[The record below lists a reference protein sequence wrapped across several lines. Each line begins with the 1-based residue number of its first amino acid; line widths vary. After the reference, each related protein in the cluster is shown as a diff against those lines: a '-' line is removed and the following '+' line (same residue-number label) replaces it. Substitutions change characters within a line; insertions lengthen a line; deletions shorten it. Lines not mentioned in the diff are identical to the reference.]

1 MFLSCTWLLYILYR
15 VLVKFSNLC
24 SCKGCSGL
32 KKVTINQYQESRK
45 YFFCSFAALVTTYWY
60 SCVGRWMNALEE
72 PFCRVWILGAHD
84 IACQGWTDYFIFW
97 SMNWKL
103 SKWSI
108 RIFYCMM
115 LAAAFLY
122 RLAPCQGS
130 AYLGTLSV
138 LGGAR
143 SSGWWCVLRRQ
154 GHSTLTSHGQRAF
167 PSPPFQSKHDWTKAL
182 FCFVF

>member
-1 MFLSCTWLLYILYR
+1 MFLSWTWLLYILYR

-60 SCVGRWMNALEE
+60 SCVGRWMNGLEE

-84 IACQGWTDYFIFW
+84 IACQGWMDYFIFW

-115 LAAAFLY
+115 LAAAFFVLPCSLPGLWVPRY
-122 RLAPCQGS
+122 SLRAGWCTLLRLVVCTEEAGTQHTNFSWSKGLPFSTFPKQTW
-130 AYLGTLSV
+130 LG
-138 LGGAR
+138 
-143 SSGWWCVLRRQ
+143 
-154 GHSTLTSHGQRAF
+154 
-167 PSPPFQSKHDWTKAL
+167 
-182 FCFVF
+182 